1 VTKLYPESCD
11 SFEVPITV
19 TLYGPVCLWLGNMW
33 SDGHFTNFGRNCY
46 VCFQGRRGNSSVIFS
61 ALNREAVGANF
72 CRLCGF
78 MCQRT

>member
-1 VTKLYPESCD
+1 MTKLYPESCD

-19 TLYGPVCLWLGNMW
+19 TLYGPVCGLVTSGLV
-33 SDGHFTNFGRNCY
+33 GHFTNFGRNCY

-72 CRLCGF
+72 CRLYGF